1 MNYIEGIGNCK
12 AVFVAAFMTIAVL
25 SLPVRVSAG
34 VIPKDLPTIEARF
47 LPFCDSPNE
56 GEKKPRAAKAADSA
70 GKEIS
75 QWLFH
80 IIITANIYRT

>member
-1 MNYIEGIGNCK
+1 MRSNKFIPT
-12 AVFVAAFMTIAVL
+12 VFLLT
-25 SLPVRVSAG
+25 
-34 VIPKDLPTIEARF
+34 RF